1 MRLLTRCAVAAAMLC
16 QLLAAQQPAPTTAPA
31 PTEPPKELSEK
42 EKEDLDAGIP
52 ITNDLVRN
60 TCSPCHKSDDK
71 QRLSRISWRR
81 TTPEGWEQTI
91 KRMISLNGVKL
102 EPAQAREILK
112 YLADNLGLAPE
123 EARPAA
129 FEVEKQ
135 MIDYKFPDK

>member
-1 MRLLTRCAVAAAMLC
+1 MRLLTRCAFAAAMLFR
-16 QLLAAQQPAPTTAPA
+16 LLVAQQPTPAHAPNEPPSNQPA
-31 PTEPPKELSEK
+31 PNQPAKELTEK

-52 ITNDLVRN
+52 IASELVRK
-60 TCSPCHKSDDK
+60 TCSPCHKADDK

-91 KRMISLNGVKL
+91 KRMISLNELKM
-102 EPAQAREILK
+102 EPAEAREILK

-129 FEVEKQ
+129 FEV
-135 MIDYKFPDK
+135 

>member
-1 MRLLTRCAVAAAMLC
+1 MRLLTRSALAAAMLF
-16 QLLAAQQPAPTTAPA
+16 QLLAAQQSTPA
-31 PTEPPKELSEK
+31 PTEPPKEPTEK

-52 ITNDLVRN
+52 ITSELVRK
-60 TCSPCHKSDDK
+60 TCSPCHKVDDK

-91 KRMISLNGVKL
+91 KRMISLNGVKM
-102 EPAQAREILK
+102 EPAEAREILR

-135 MIDYKFPDK
+135 MIDYKFPDKDT